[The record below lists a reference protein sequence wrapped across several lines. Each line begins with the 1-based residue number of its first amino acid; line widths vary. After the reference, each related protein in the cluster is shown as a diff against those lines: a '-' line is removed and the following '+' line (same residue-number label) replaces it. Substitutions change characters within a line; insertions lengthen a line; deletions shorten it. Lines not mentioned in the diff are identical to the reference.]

1 MQGLLLPH
9 RPGGHAARADQCPR
23 AGDLAGQLHD
33 LDTPVVAAGERTRLL
48 TGEGGNKRKVLESDW
63 AANVQRHG
71 SFMNFIY
78 RSFAVHM
85 LVETSKI
92 RTSRE

>member
-1 MQGLLLPH
+1 
-9 RPGGHAARADQCPR
+9 
-23 AGDLAGQLHD
+23 
-33 LDTPVVAAGERTRLL
+33 LDTPVVAAGERTSLL